1 MFEYN
6 MPLRKNHKKPPIT
19 LRELQVLQLA
29 AEGLTYKE
37 IAATLS
43 ITTGTVKKHLQHLYK
58 KLKAGNKIEALVKMH
73 WLQ

>member
-37 IAATLS
+37 IADTLS
-43 ITTGTVKKHLQHLYK
+43 ISTSTVKKHLQHIYK
-58 KLKAGNKIEALVKMH
+58 KLKAGNKIEAVVKMK
-73 WLQ
+73 LL